1 MDRMLACGA
10 CDPSSI
16 LGESTFGR
24 DFLSQSAYTIVI
36 CVKRHKTFM
45 AYENSSKEEDPQ
57 ELFRL
62 AKSGDKE
69 AFGRLYTLYFT
80 PVYRYIYLRLK
91 NKQDAEDVTQVV
103 FLKLFTTNAN
113 FEDRKISPLAYF
125 FTVARNALIDHV
137 RKSSH
142 DPIFDDE
149 ELAEKSDKIEK
160 KENPFSVHENKDLIK
175 RALEELDGEQHDVV
189 IYRFMEGFS
198 YEEIGEMLGKSDDAV
213 RQICSRAVKKI
224 RVIMKKEI

>member
-1 MDRMLACGA
+1 
-10 CDPSSI
+10 
-16 LGESTFGR
+16 
-24 DFLSQSAYTIVI
+24 
-36 CVKRHKTFM
+36 M
-45 AYENSSKEEDPQ
+45 AYENSSTEEDPH

-62 AKSGDKE
+62 ARSGDKE

-103 FLKLFTTNAN
+103 FLKLFTTKAN

-137 RKSSH
+137 RKVSH
-142 DPIFDDE
+142 DPVFDDE

-160 KENPFSVHENKDLIK
+160 KGDPFLVHENADLVE
-175 RALEELDGEQHDVV
+175 RALTELDGEQHDVV
-189 IYRFMEGFS
+189 IYRFIEGFS
-198 YEEIGEMLGKSDDAV
+198 YTDIGDMLGKSEDAV
-213 RQICSRAVKKI
+213 RQICSRAVKKM
-224 RVIMKKEI
+224 RVVTKKEI